1 MLRAIIGKVVLVAV
15 ACVLGGLVLWTS
27 SSFQGCVQR
36 QQDAYSQEAK
46 EKSPPLVFAHRAV
59 ISSRCAFHILYEY
72 REAATAVA
80 TVFIALF
87 TLTLWLSTRGM
98 LLTARQQSIDMK
110 AAITV
115 AVEANNLARI
125 AFNAE
130 RRPWLQLIDTK
141 PVADV
146 RITREGANV
155 LLDLTIQNFGN
166 WPAEN
171 VSVYLKVF
179 RIKDI
184 EAALSFCD
192 EARIPASR
200 IEFSHRT
207 IFPREMPDAQR
218 ILVCIADKWPKKE
231 AINTVIIAGV
241 IGYRFSMTGTLH
253 FTPFTYFMRRK
264 GRDVLAACEDE
275 ILIPLDEIMLDK
287 TQIGRGPT

>member
-1 MLRAIIGKVVLVAV
+1 MIG
-15 ACVLGGLVLWTS
+15 
-27 SSFQGCVQR
+27 
-36 QQDAYSQEAK
+36 
-46 EKSPPLVFAHRAV
+46 
-59 ISSRCAFHILYEY
+59 SRCGLHVIYEY
-72 REAATAVA
+72 RDAATAVA

-87 TLTLWLSTRGM
+87 TFTLWLSTRGM

-110 AAITV
+110 GAITV

-130 RRPWLQLIDTK
+130 RRPWLQLIDIK

-146 RITREGANV
+146 RITREGVNV
-155 LLDLTIQNFGN
+155 LLDLTVQNFGN

-179 RIKDI
+179 RFNDIK
-184 EAALSFCD
+184 AALSFCD

-200 IEFSHRT
+200 TEFSHRT
-207 IFPREMPDAQR
+207 IFPREIPDAQR

-231 AINTVIIAGV
+231 AVNMVVIAGV
-241 IGYRFSMTGTLH
+241 IGYRFSITDTLH
-253 FTPFTYFMRRK
+253 FTPVTYFMRRK
-264 GRDVLAACEDE
+264 GGDVLAASEDE
-275 ILIPLDEIMLDK
+275 MVISLDEIMLDK